1 LDEDPR
7 AKAAFVTSAAAKP
20 SGDETKKANSN
31 LLVRVATA
39 LVGAPL
45 IIALLYKGPPWGFY
59 LLVLPATLIGAWE
72 LFNMTHPG
80 DRLSQA
86 MGVGM
91 TAAASLAL
99 YVADGDT
106 RVLATMIVVVPLAGP
121 LLTLVRLGDMKSA
134 ALRACAMGFG
144 PLYLGVPLTLLA
156 IMRRDLGGD
165 GPAYVVLTI
174 MFAWF
179 GDTGG
184 YFAGRFLGRH
194 KLYEAVSPKKTVE
207 GSIGGLAGS
216 VFGALLAHFWFL
228 PSLSLVHG
236 IVLALVAG
244 ALGQAGDLGESALKR
259 STGVKDSG
267 AIVPG
272 HGGILDRVDA
282 LLVTSAVTFLYSIW
296 FLPHPGAH

>member
-1 LDEDPR
+1 MTTADARPS
-7 AKAAFVTSAAAKP
+7 AKEES
-20 SGDETKKANSN
+20 KKANSN
-31 LLVRVATA
+31 LAVRVATA

-59 LLVLPATLIGAWE
+59 LLVLPAALIGAWE

-86 MGVGM
+86 IGVGM
-91 TAAASLAL
+91 SAAASLAL
-99 YVADGDT
+99 YVSDGDT
-106 RVLATMIVVVPLAGP
+106 RVLVTMIVVVPLAGP
-121 LLTLVRLGDMKSA
+121 LLTLVRLGEMKTA

-236 IVLALVAG
+236 VILALVAG

-296 FLPHPGAH
+296 FLPHVAAR

>member
-1 LDEDPR
+1 MSE
-7 AKAAFVTSAAAKP
+7 
-20 SGDETKKANSN
+20 ETKKANSN
-31 LLVRVATA
+31 LAIRIATA
-39 LVGAPL
+39 CVGAPL
-45 IIALLYKGPPWGFY
+45 IIALLYKGAPWGFY

-80 DRLSQA
+80 DRPSQL

-91 TAAASLAL
+91 SAAASLAT
-99 YVADGDT
+99 YAAGEDT
-106 RVLATMIVVVPLAGP
+106 RVLYTMIVVVPLAGP
-121 LLTLVRLGDMKSA
+121 LLTLVRLGDMKTA
-134 ALRACAMGFG
+134 GLRACAMGFG
-144 PLYLGVPLTLLA
+144 PLYIGVPLTLLA
-156 IMRRDLGGD
+156 MLRRDLGAD

-207 GSIGGLAGS
+207 GAIGGLVGS
-216 VFGALLAHFWFL
+216 VFGAVLAHFWFL
-228 PSLSLVHG
+228 KSLSLPHG
-236 IVLALVAG
+236 IILALVAG

-282 LLVTSAVTFLYSIW
+282 LLVTSAVVFLYSIW
-296 FLPHPGAH
+296 FLPRIH

>member
-1 LDEDPR
+1 MTTDANARPT
-7 AKAAFVTSAAAKP
+7 AKAE
-20 SGDETKKANSN
+20 DTKKANSN
-31 LLVRVATA
+31 LAVRVATA

-45 IIALLYKGPPWGFY
+45 IIALLYKGAPWGFY

-80 DRLSQA
+80 DRLSQV
-86 MGVGM
+86 MGVGV
-91 TAAASLAL
+91 TAAASLAT
-99 YVADGDT
+99 YVANGDS
-106 RVLATMIVVVPLAGP
+106 RILVTMLVVIPLAGP
-121 LLTLVRLGDMKSA
+121 LLTLVRLGDMKTA
-134 ALRACAMGFG
+134 ALRACAMTFG
-144 PLYLGVPLTLLA
+144 PLYIGVPLTLLA
-156 IMRRDLGGD
+156 VLRRDLGDD
-165 GPAYVVLTI
+165 GPGFVVLTI

-194 KLYEAVSPKKTVE
+194 KLYEAVSPKKTIE
-207 GSIGGLAGS
+207 GSLGGLAGS
-216 VFGALLAHFWFL
+216 VLGAVLAHFWFL
-228 PSLSLVHG
+228 PSLSLTHG

-244 ALGQAGDLGESALKR
+244 ALGQAGDLGESVLKR

-282 LLVTSAVTFLYSIW
+282 LLVTSAVVFLDSIW
-296 FLPHPGAH
+296 FLPRSH